1 MYNMTINDGYEN
13 HTITG
18 VPDEVGKKILKDAF
32 AAQKVAE
39 LYELK
44 PGIIC
49 KYKESDGSNKKN
61 WFVLTKV
68 WFESVNEGYF
78 NAIYVDGDVIQYGSL
93 ELIERESSL
102 DSDVSKALKTFFNAF
117 DRELGE

>member
-1 MYNMTINDGYEN
+1 MYNMTINDGHEN
-13 HTITG
+13 YTITG
-18 VPDEVGKKILKDAF
+18 VPDEVGKKILQDAF
-32 AAQKVAE
+32 AAQKAAG

-49 KYKESDGSNKKN
+49 KYKESDGSDKKN

-78 NAIYVDGDVIQYGSL
+78 NAVCVDGDVIQYGSL
-93 ELIERESSL
+93 ELIEK
-102 DSDVSKALKTFFNAF
+102 DTNFDANVSGALKTFFDTFNQK
-117 DRELGE
+117 LGE

>member
-1 MYNMTINDGYEN
+1 MYNMTINDGHEN

-18 VPDEVGKKILKDAF
+18 IPDEVGKKMLEDAF
-32 AAQKVAE
+32 AAQKAAK
-39 LYELK
+39 LYEFK

-49 KYKESDGSNKKN
+49 RYKDTNGLYKKN

-68 WFESVNEGYF
+68 WFEGINEGHF
-78 NAIYVDGDVIQYGSL
+78 NAIYADGDVIQDGTLS
-93 ELIERESSL
+93 LIEK
-102 DSDVSKALKTFFNAF
+102 DTNFDANVSGALKTFFDTF

>member
-61 WFVLTKV
+61 WFVL
-68 WFESVNEGYF
+68 
-78 NAIYVDGDVIQYGSL
+78 
-93 ELIERESSL
+93 
-102 DSDVSKALKTFFNAF
+102 FFI
-117 DRELGE
+117 

>member
-1 MYNMTINDGYEN
+1 MYNMTINDGHEN
-13 HTITG
+13 YTITG
-18 VPDEVGKKILKDAF
+18 IPDEVGKKMLEDAF
-32 AAQKVAE
+32 AAQKAAK
-39 LYELK
+39 LYEFK

-68 WFESVNEGYF
+68 WFEGINDGYF
-78 NAIYVDGDVIQYGSL
+78 NAVYVDGDVIQYGTL
-93 ELIERESSL
+93 ELIEKGSSL
-102 DSDVSKALKTFFNAF
+102 DSDVSVALKTFFNAF